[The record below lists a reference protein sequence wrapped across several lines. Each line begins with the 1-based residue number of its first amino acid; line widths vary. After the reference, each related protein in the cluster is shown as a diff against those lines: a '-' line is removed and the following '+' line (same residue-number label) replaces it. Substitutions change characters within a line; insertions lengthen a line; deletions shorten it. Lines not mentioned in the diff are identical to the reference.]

1 MLVDLQTLIA
11 YGNKLSENEKTLSE
25 YNIKEGNFIVI
36 MIAKV
41 TIPYLLILHRQKSR
55 KLVKQHCH
63 SQLLLYPLQ

>member
-36 MIAKV
+36 MIAKAKV
-41 TIPYLLILHRQKSR
+41 TKTGETTLS
-55 KLVKQHCH
+55 
-63 SQLLLYPLQ
+63 